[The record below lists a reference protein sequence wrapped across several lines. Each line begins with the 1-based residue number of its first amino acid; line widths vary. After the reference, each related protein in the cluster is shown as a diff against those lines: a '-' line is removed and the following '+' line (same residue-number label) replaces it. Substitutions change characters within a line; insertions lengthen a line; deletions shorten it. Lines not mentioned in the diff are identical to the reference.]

1 MPCPSESLA
10 VALSDTVPPEAI
22 ELGDALAVTL
32 TVWAVPASVIDTFA
46 LPETHGEYHL
56 QVAVTVSV

>member
-10 VALSDTVPPEAI
+10 VALSDAVPPEAI

-32 TVWAVPASVIDTFA
+32 TVWTTVPTSVIDTFA
-46 LPETHGEYHL
+46 LP
-56 QVAVTVSV
+56 